1 MATKP
6 ASSNV
11 VPFTGP
17 VALDVWPIPGDAPNL
32 KTIVQDQATTMTAQ
46 AALIDAYQDWLNTEQ
61 TPPAATANGTSTG
74 TTSITL
80 SSVAGGPILNGTVVT
95 GTGVPTTPATTVVSQ
110 QSGTWGGNG
119 TYTLSAATT
128 LTNVALTF
136 TPGGGP
142 MPWPTPTDSNTLNTI
157 QQQQTSILR
166 SQTALLQQY
175 QDLLN
180 TSLTPAPPTGP

>member
-1 MATKP
+1 MGTVTRFAATP
-6 ASSNV
+6 T
-11 VPFTGP
+11 P
-17 VALDVWPIPGDAPNL
+17 LDLWPIPGDAPDL

-46 AALIDAYQDWLNTEQ
+46 AALIDAYQGWLNTEQ
-61 TPPAATANGTSTG
+61 TPPAATATGTSTG

-80 SSVAGGPILNGTVVT
+80 ASVAAGPILNGAVVT
-95 GTGVPTTPATTVVSQ
+95 GTGIPASPPATTVVSQ
-110 QSGTWGGNG
+110 QSGTWGGAG
-119 TYTLSAATT
+119 VYTLSVATT
-128 LTNVALTF
+128 LSAVALTF

-142 MPWPTPTDSNTLNTI
+142 MPWPTPTDANTLNAI
-157 QQQQTSILR
+157 QQQQTAILR

>member
-1 MATKP
+1 MGTVTKLAATP
-6 ASSNV
+6 S
-11 VPFTGP
+11 PMD
-17 VALDVWPIPGDAPNL
+17 LWPIPGDAPDL
-32 KTIVQDQATTMTAQ
+32 KTIVQDQATTITAQ
-46 AALIDAYQDWLNTEQ
+46 MALLDAYQSWLNTKQ
-61 TPPAATANGTSTG
+61 TPPPATATGTSTG

-80 SSVAGGPILNGTVVT
+80 ASVANGPIVNNSVVT
-95 GTGVPTTPATTVVSQ
+95 GTGVPTTPAVTVISQ

-128 LTNVALTF
+128 LTGVALTF
-136 TPGGGP
+136 TPGGGA

-157 QQQQTSILR
+157 QQQQTAILR

-180 TSLTPAPPTGP
+180 TSGTPAPPTGP

>member
-1 MATKP
+1 MGTVTKLAATP
-6 ASSNV
+6 S
-11 VPFTGP
+11 PMD
-17 VALDVWPIPGDAPNL
+17 LWPIPGDAPNL

-46 AALIDAYQDWLNTEQ
+46 AALLDAYQDWLNTEQ
-61 TPPAATANGTSTG
+61 TPPAATATGTSTG

-80 SSVAGGPILNGTVVT
+80 SSVANGPIVNNSVVT
-95 GTGVPTTPATTVVSQ
+95 GTGVPASTTVVSQ

-128 LTNVALTF
+128 LTGVALTF

-142 MPWPTPTDSNTLNTI
+142 MPWPTPTDSNTLNSI
-157 QQQQTSILR
+157 QQQQTAILR